1 MKLIKLHLLV
11 AAMIIVTSG
20 CVGSG
25 KKYKQQENSA
35 AGVVDSKNKDCY
47 GTYEGIL
54 PCADCGGIKTTLKI
68 NSDATYDL
76 RSEYL
81 GEENGIFAKLNE
93 LSMVDLE
100 AHLERKTVSVIA
112 QQLKGIPH
120 LVVIKI
126 GIAAVRSAND
136 SGYTSPL
143 GSLEHRQAL
152 IEIGGAVV
160 YTRQDMAMN
169 VTHRSALI
177 N

>member
-35 AGVVDSKNKDCY
+35 AGVVDSKNKYCY

-81 GEENGIFAKLNE
+81 GEENGVYNMIGENIIELVTPSSGAKTYYKVL
-93 LSMVDLE
+93 D
-100 AHLERKTVSVIA
+100 
-112 QQLKGIPH
+112 
-120 LVVIKI
+120 
-126 GIAAVRSAND
+126 D
-136 SGYTSPL
+136 
-143 GSLEHRQAL
+143 
-152 IEIGGAVV
+152 AVV
-160 YTRQDMAMN
+160 LSDSTEIFNNSGRLAAQYILKRQ
-169 VTHRSALI
+169 
-177 N
+177 

>member
-1 MKLIKLHLLV
+1 MKLIKFHLLV

-81 GEENGIFAKLNE
+81 GEENGIFEESGVYNMIGENIIELVTPSSGAKTYYKVL
-93 LSMVDLE
+93 D
-100 AHLERKTVSVIA
+100 
-112 QQLKGIPH
+112 
-120 LVVIKI
+120 
-126 GIAAVRSAND
+126 D
-136 SGYTSPL
+136 
-143 GSLEHRQAL
+143 
-152 IEIGGAVV
+152 AVV
-160 YTRQDMAMN
+160 LSDSTEIFNNSGRLAAQYILKRQ
-169 VTHRSALI
+169 
-177 N
+177 

>member
-54 PCADCGGIKTTLKI
+54 PCADCGGIT
-68 NSDATYDL
+68 TYDL

-81 GEENGIFAKLNE
+81 GEENGIFEESGVYNMIGENIIE
-93 LSMVDLE
+93 LVTPSSGV
-100 AHLERKTVSVIA
+100 KTYYKV
-112 QQLKGIPH
+112 L
-120 LVVIKI
+120 
-126 GIAAVRSAND
+126 D
-136 SGYTSPL
+136 D
-143 GSLEHRQAL
+143 
-152 IEIGGAVV
+152 AVV
-160 YTRQDMAMN
+160 LSDSTEIFNNSGRLAAQYILKRQ
-169 VTHRSALI
+169 
-177 N
+177 

>member
-81 GEENGIFAKLNE
+81 GEENGIFEESGVYNMIGENIIE
-93 LSMVDLE
+93 L
-100 AHLERKTVSVIA
+100 
-112 QQLKGIPH
+112 
-120 LVVIKI
+120 
-126 GIAAVRSAND
+126 
-136 SGYTSPL
+136 
-143 GSLEHRQAL
+143 
-152 IEIGGAVV
+152 
-160 YTRQDMAMN
+160 
-169 VTHRSALI
+169 VTPSS
-177 N
+177 

>member
-81 GEENGIFAKLNE
+81 GEENGIFEESGVYNMISKTSLNW
-93 LSMVDLE
+93 LLLHRVPKHIIKFSTTQWSCLTV
-100 AHLERKTVSVIA
+100 RKSSTIA
-112 QQLKGIPH
+112 G
-120 LVVIKI
+120 
-126 GIAAVRSAND
+126 
-136 SGYTSPL
+136 
-143 GSLEHRQAL
+143 GSQHN
-152 IEIGGAVV
+152 I
-160 YTRQDMAMN
+160 Y
-169 VTHRSALI
+169 
-177 N
+177 

>member
-81 GEENGIFAKLNE
+81 GEENGIFEESGVYNMIGETSLNW
-93 LSMVDLE
+93 LLLHRVPKHIIKFSTTQWSCLTV
-100 AHLERKTVSVIA
+100 RKSSTIA
-112 QQLKGIPH
+112 G
-120 LVVIKI
+120 
-126 GIAAVRSAND
+126 
-136 SGYTSPL
+136 
-143 GSLEHRQAL
+143 GSQHN
-152 IEIGGAVV
+152 I
-160 YTRQDMAMN
+160 Y
-169 VTHRSALI
+169 
-177 N
+177 

>member
-81 GEENGIFAKLNE
+81 GEENGIFEESGVYNMIGENIIE
-93 LSMVDLE
+93 LVTPSSGGQNIIIKFSTTQWSCLTV
-100 AHLERKTVSVIA
+100 RKSSTIA
-112 QQLKGIPH
+112 G
-120 LVVIKI
+120 
-126 GIAAVRSAND
+126 
-136 SGYTSPL
+136 
-143 GSLEHRQAL
+143 GSQHN
-152 IEIGGAVV
+152 I
-160 YTRQDMAMN
+160 Y
-169 VTHRSALI
+169 
-177 N
+177 

>member
-81 GEENGIFAKLNE
+81 GEENGIFEESGVYNMIGENIIE
-93 LSMVDLE
+93 LVPKHIIKFSTTQWSCLTV
-100 AHLERKTVSVIA
+100 RKSSTIA
-112 QQLKGIPH
+112 G
-120 LVVIKI
+120 
-126 GIAAVRSAND
+126 
-136 SGYTSPL
+136 
-143 GSLEHRQAL
+143 GSQHN
-152 IEIGGAVV
+152 I
-160 YTRQDMAMN
+160 Y
-169 VTHRSALI
+169 
-177 N
+177 

>member
-68 NSDATYDL
+68 NS
-76 RSEYL
+76 EYL
-81 GEENGIFAKLNE
+81 GEENGIFEESGVYNMIGENIIELVTPSSGAKTYYKVL
-93 LSMVDLE
+93 D
-100 AHLERKTVSVIA
+100 
-112 QQLKGIPH
+112 
-120 LVVIKI
+120 
-126 GIAAVRSAND
+126 D
-136 SGYTSPL
+136 
-143 GSLEHRQAL
+143 
-152 IEIGGAVV
+152 AVV
-160 YTRQDMAMN
+160 LSDSTEIFNNSGRLAAQYILKRQ
-169 VTHRSALI
+169 
-177 N
+177 